1 MKRTLTLLLAILLFA
16 AAPVYACTGVYV
28 GKEVSAEG
36 TTLIGRSEDQGS
48 GVCNKMFFV
57 QPASSQSGREMVEH
71 IGRFV
76 DRPAEVNGHHPPQ
89 YKAQN
94 NFAGRRHSG
103 QYIRQPFIEH
113 GRWRINDISHNDA
126 HQQ

>member
-1 MKRTLTLLLAILLFA
+1 MKRILSFLLVVLLLS

-57 QPASSQSGREMVEH
+57 QPASSQSGRELVDTGMYQHGFSVPLPDKTYKYTAKDYG
-71 IGRFV
+71 IGEKITFKTYLGF
-76 DRPAEVNGHHPPQ
+76 DWLEEKILGEA
-89 YKAQN
+89 K
-94 NFAGRRHSG
+94 
-103 QYIRQPFIEH
+103 
-113 GRWRINDISHNDA
+113 
-126 HQQ
+126 